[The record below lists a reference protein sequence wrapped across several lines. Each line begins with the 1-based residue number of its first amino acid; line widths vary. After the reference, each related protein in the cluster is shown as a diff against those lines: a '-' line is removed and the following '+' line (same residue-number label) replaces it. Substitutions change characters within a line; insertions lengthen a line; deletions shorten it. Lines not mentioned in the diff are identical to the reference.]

1 MVTAADSSV
10 LLDVIFDDPA
20 HVQTSAA
27 ALREARAQGVLVV
40 SECVVAEVGPALEGE
55 QLTEFLRDWEIR
67 FVPSSLETATLAAEI
82 FRRYLTRGG
91 RRGRIV
97 PDFLIGAHAQL
108 HADRLLARD
117 RGFYRDYFA
126 KLNLWDPSK
135 SKGRQNRS

>member
-1 MVTAADSSV
+1 MVTAVDSST

-20 HVQTSAA
+20 HVRASAT
-27 ALREARAQGVLVV
+27 ALREARAQGSLVI
-40 SECVVAEVGPALEGE
+40 SECVVAEVGPALEGG
-55 QLTEFLRDWEIR
+55 QLTEFLRDWEIH
-67 FVPSSLETATLAAEI
+67 FSPSTLASATLAAET

-97 PDFLIGAHAQL
+97 PDFLIAAHAQL

-126 KLNLWDPSK
+126 KLDLWDPSK
-135 SKGRQNRS
+135 SRP

>member
-20 HVQTSAA
+20 HARTSAA
-27 ALREARAQGVLVV
+27 ALRDARAQGTLII
-40 SECVVAEVGPALEGE
+40 SECVVAEIGPALESE
-55 QLTEFLRDWEIR
+55 QLTELLRDWEIR
-67 FVPSSLETATLAAEI
+67 FVPSTLESATLAAEI

-97 PDFLIGAHAQL
+97 PDFLIAAHAQL

-126 KLNLWDPSK
+126 KLDLWDPSK
-135 SKGRQNRS
+135 SKA

>member
-1 MVTAADSSV
+1 MVTAVDSSV
-10 LLDVIFDDPA
+10 LLDVIFDDFA
-20 HVQTSAA
+20 HVRASAA
-27 ALREARAQGVLVV
+27 ALREARTQGTLIV

-67 FVPSSLETATLAAEI
+67 FIPSTLASAALAAET

-97 PDFLIGAHAQL
+97 PDFLIAAHAQL

-117 RGFYRDYFA
+117 RGFYREYFA
-126 KLNLWDPSK
+126 KLNLWDPTK
-135 SKGRQNRS
+135 SKV

>member
-1 MVTAADSSV
+1 MCKHQLRLCERHVRKGFWSSRN
-10 LLDVIFDDPA
+10 
-20 HVQTSAA
+20 
-27 ALREARAQGVLVV
+27 ALSRKLVRLWKAR
-40 SECVVAEVGPALEGE
+40 

-67 FVPSSLETATLAAEI
+67 FVPSSLESATLAAEI

>member
-10 LLDVIFDDPA
+10 LLDVIFDDA
-20 HVQTSAA
+20 THVRTSAS
-27 ALREARAQGVLVV
+27 ALREARAQGTLII
-40 SECVVAEVGPALEGE
+40 SECVVAEIGPALEGE

-67 FVPSSLETATLAAEI
+67 FVPSTLESATLAAEI

-91 RRGRIV
+91 RRARIV
-97 PDFLIGAHAQL
+97 PDFLIAAHAQL

-126 KLNLWDPSK
+126 KLDLWDPSK
-135 SKGRQNRS
+135 SKA